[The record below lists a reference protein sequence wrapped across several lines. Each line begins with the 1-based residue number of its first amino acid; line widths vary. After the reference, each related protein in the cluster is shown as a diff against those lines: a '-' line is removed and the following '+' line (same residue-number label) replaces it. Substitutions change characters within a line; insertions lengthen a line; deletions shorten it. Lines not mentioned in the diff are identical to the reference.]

1 MGTFERACAMS
12 QWSKVNHSRHQ
23 WKGKA
28 KQRGDESR
36 YLRKQVARVK
46 AERDEAKRALKEAQ
60 ERLRQLE
67 SHVQGVAVR
76 PKVDTV
82 WIALRLFLEV
92 RISFRAVS
100 RVLSLLAADLGITKA
115 PCPQSVINWV
125 MRLSIVRMESAREL
139 RGLPL
144 SHAPFSNGLIW
155 MIDLSIGL
163 GSGKILAVLALD
175 AHHHHLASAAPS
187 LTHVHCITV
196 CVADS

>member
-1 MGTFERACAMS
+1 MS

-36 YLRKQVARVK
+36 DLRKQVARVK

-100 RVLSLLAADLGITKA
+100 RVMALLAGDLGLPRA
-115 PCPQSVINWV
+115 PLRHVTP
-125 MRLSIVRMESAREL
+125 VRKCSRFISAL
-139 RGLPL
+139 
-144 SHAPFSNGLIW
+144 
-155 MIDLSIGL
+155 
-163 GSGKILAVLALD
+163 V
-175 AHHHHLASAAPS
+175 
-187 LTHVHCITV
+187 
-196 CVADS
+196 